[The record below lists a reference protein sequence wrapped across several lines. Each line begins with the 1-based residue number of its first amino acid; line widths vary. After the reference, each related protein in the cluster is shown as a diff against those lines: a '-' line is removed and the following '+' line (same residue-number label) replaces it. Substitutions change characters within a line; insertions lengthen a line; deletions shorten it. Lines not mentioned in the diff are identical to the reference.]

1 MKIEDAK
8 VRYVDKEPA
17 PVRKSGRVSIYLE
30 DYKGEYYNLPVDK
43 LLPFRSQARKFF
55 DQESIDSLAATIK
68 EHGIRQPLTVL
79 PAQDKEGYYEI
90 VSGERRYRAALQLG
104 LKTVPCLIFHDR
116 EKAEEVALIENIQ
129 RKDLHPIELM
139 NAYSHLLDKK
149 ICNSL
154 QAIADKLGLSKASV
168 VDTMNLKNLPI
179 ETQELLLTHQ
189 IKSRDFLRI
198 LCKAPAE
205 THIAL
210 IAKYEN
216 KDTENKGKLRKKVI
230 NTKTKVLNI
239 VYDNDSFIIENNRV
253 KDLSVKQKEEVKL
266 LIMHVLDNL

>member
-8 VRYVDKEPA
+8 VRYVEKEA
-17 PVRKSGRVSIYLE
+17 PSPRKSGRVSIYLE
-30 DYKGEYYNLPVDK
+30 DYKGEYYNLPVEK
-43 LLPFRSQARKFF
+43 LFPFKSQARKFF
-55 DQESIDSLAATIK
+55 DQESIDALATTIK
-68 EHGIRQPLTVL
+68 DHGIRQPLTVL
-79 PAQDKEGYYEI
+79 PAEGQEGYYEI

-116 EKAEEVALIENIQ
+116 DKAEEVALIENIQ

-139 NAYSHLLDKK
+139 NAYSHLLDKG
-149 ICNSL
+149 ICTSL
-154 QAIADKLGLSKASV
+154 QGVADKLGLSKASV
-168 VDTMNLKNLPI
+168 VDIMNLKNLPI

-205 THIAL
+205 NHVAL
-210 IAKYEN
+210 IARYET
-216 KDTENKGKLRKKVI
+216 KESGDKKAKKKVI

-239 VYDNDSFIIENNRV
+239 VYDNDMFIIENNRV
-253 KDLSVKQKEEVKL
+253 KDLSTKQKEEVKN
-266 LIMHVLDNL
+266 LIIHILDSL